1 MLTVLSPFPVT
12 GISNRVNAEIFP
24 KQLEVCGFKEQFCKD
39 ENSLVFSSSKQK
51 APRWK
56 KIKIPKHI
64 AVGIVFL
71 IIVTS

>member
-1 MLTVLSPFPVT
+1 MLTALSPFPVI
-12 GISNRVNAEIFP
+12 GISARVNAKIFP
-24 KQLEVCGFKEQFCKD
+24 KQLQVCGFKEQFCQG
-39 ENSLVFSSSKQK
+39 ENSAVFSSSEQK

-56 KIKIPKHI
+56 KIKIPKHV